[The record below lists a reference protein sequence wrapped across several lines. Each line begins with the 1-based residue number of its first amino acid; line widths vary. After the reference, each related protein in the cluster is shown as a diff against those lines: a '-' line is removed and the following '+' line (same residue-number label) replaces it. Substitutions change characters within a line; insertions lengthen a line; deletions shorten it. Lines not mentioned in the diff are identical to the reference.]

1 MLKEGPIIL
10 LCFLHVSPLE
20 AIRFM
25 PHRLS
30 NQIFSKEICSRKEKT
45 YNNAPWLASG
55 LMKLFLL
62 PPPEICRATSRL
74 EEYMVGKPE
83 MKGTKDTVSFFHSL

>member
-1 MLKEGPIIL
+1 MFSPRFAIGSNKIHAPTPIKSSFF
-10 LCFLHVSPLE
+10 FLFQKN
-20 AIRFM
+20 R
-25 PHRLS
+25 
-30 NQIFSKEICSRKEKT
+30 SRNKT

-55 LMKLFLL
+55 LMKLFLV

-83 MKGTKDTVSFFHSL
+83 MKGTKDTISFPHFL